1 MFNKSLFNQS
11 IKANRTM
18 WSVIT
23 VAICFMLACVM
34 LISGN
39 GNVAETTA
47 AVENEIIKGEVT
59 SLFEKSSIGYYEVT
73 NTLLET
79 FDSDFK
85 TNYITYYTQYK
96 QAGLDDTAASTY
108 ASAQAYTIGATNL
121 STNIDKYLENNNI
134 EKTSTSGQEILGV
147 VMYTF
152 NPLQEDGT
160 YMFDSFY
167 TSHNETPARYTSLL
181 SNILTDSNT
190 TARQKYV
197 TTNTSIFLAANVTTS
212 DFENTIIE
220 NLSSYNITKEVYES
234 FGFMDYDK
242 IKSISN
248 TAQVYYKADLEYR
261 IENIKDGETID
272 SIKAEIK
279 GDITASLLDQLPSQ
293 VSDALQDIGQMDMY
307 GLIVGSIFYKMAG
320 LLLPI
325 IYVIMASNNLVAG
338 QVDSG
343 SMAYILST
351 SAKRRE
357 VTFTQ
362 GLFMISSLLLMFTC
376 TTITSLIC
384 FNFVNVTTDLTYTSL
399 ILLNLGAFLVMLL
412 MSGICFFASCLFNR
426 SKYSLGLGG
435 GLTMFFLV
443 ATMLGLFGS
452 SVLPSIVRLDALNCF
467 NYVSVIS
474 LFDVVSILEGTNTFI
489 WKFVILGVS
498 SLIFYTIGSEIFA
511 RKDLPL

>member
-23 VAICFMLACVM
+23 LAICFMLACVM

-39 GNVAETTA
+39 GNVAETA
-47 AVENEIIKGEVT
+47 SAVENEIIKGEVN
-59 SLFEKSSIGYYEVT
+59 SMFEKSSIGYYEVT

-79 FDSDFK
+79 FDEDFK
-85 TNYITYYTQYK
+85 TNYVTYYTQYVSS
-96 QAGLDDTAASTY
+96 GLDEATASTY
-108 ASAQAYTIGATNL
+108 ASAQAYSVSATNL
-121 STNIDKYLENNNI
+121 NSNISTYLENNNI
-134 EKTSTSGQEILGV
+134 DKDSSSGKEILGV

-160 YMFDSFY
+160 YMFDEFY

-181 SNILTDSNT
+181 SNILTGSNVS
-190 TARQKYV
+190 ARQKYV
-197 TTNTSIFLAANVTTS
+197 TTNTSIFLAANVTTTS
-212 DFENTIIE
+212 FEDTIIE
-220 NLSSYNITKEVYES
+220 NLSNYKITKEIYES
-234 FGFMDYDK
+234 FGFMDYET
-242 IKSISN
+242 IKNTAN
-248 TAQVYYKADLEYR
+248 TAQIYYKAELEYR
-261 IENIKDGETID
+261 IEHMKDGETIS
-272 SIKAEIK
+272 SIKEEIK
-279 GDITASLLDQLPSQ
+279 GDLTASLLEQLPKE
-293 VSDALQDIGQMDMY
+293 VSDALEDVGQMDMY
-307 GLIVGSIFYKMAG
+307 GLIVGSIYYKMAG

-325 IYVIMASNNLVAG
+325 IYVIMASNNLIAG

-362 GLFMISSLLLMFTC
+362 GLFLVSSLLLMFTC
-376 TTITSLIC
+376 TTVTSLIC
-384 FNFVNVTTDLTYTSL
+384 FNFVNVTTDLTYANL

-467 NYVSVIS
+467 NYVSIIS
-474 LFDVVSILEGTNTFI
+474 LFDVVSILDGTNMFI
-489 WKFVILGVS
+489 YKFVILGVS
-498 SLIFYTIGSEIFA
+498 SIIFYVLGSEIFA